1 MGTRGRAV
9 VRVRRRRR
17 VRARDIRRGTRARA
31 RRARAREGRGTQSQR
46 GTRERG
52 KGRTTDDDDA
62 RTISNRPQTP
72 TVPIPS
78 HGRQV
83 GEYPA
88 WATTEPALVPVAINW
103 TQGGNSVEVEGSF
116 DNWQSR
122 QTLHRSGNREFAIV
136 MSLRP
141 GVYQYKFIVDGQWK
155 YAPEQ
160 PAMYDEMGNVN
171 NVLEVQEYV
180 PEILDSLDAF
190 TAPPSPPA
198 SYDCALYTADDFAK
212 DPPPLPPQLHLTL
225 LNMPMVLDA
234 PNLLPRPQHVV
245 LNHTYCDGTKS
256 ANGVQVLGTT
266 HRYRSKYITVV
277 FLKAAPSSSL

>member
-46 GTRERG
+46 GTRARG

-160 PAMYDEMGNVN
+160 PAMYDEMG
-171 NVLEVQEYV
+171 L
-180 PEILDSLDAF
+180 SLI
-190 TAPPSPPA
+190 
-198 SYDCALYTADDFAK
+198 
-212 DPPPLPPQLHLTL
+212 H
-225 LNMPMVLDA
+225 
-234 PNLLPRPQHVV
+234 
-245 LNHTYCDGTKS
+245 
-256 ANGVQVLGTT
+256 
-266 HRYRSKYITVV
+266 I
-277 FLKAAPSSSL
+277 

>member
-1 MGTRGRAV
+1 MYFVTLDFVCDFTG
-9 VRVRRRRR
+9 
-17 VRARDIRRGTRARA
+17 
-31 RRARAREGRGTQSQR
+31 
-46 GTRERG
+46 
-52 KGRTTDDDDA
+52 
-62 RTISNRPQTP
+62 
-72 TVPIPS
+72 
-78 HGRQV
+78 
-83 GEYPA
+83 
-88 WATTEPALVPVAINW
+88 

-155 YAPEQ
+155 YAPDQ

-190 TAPPSPPA
+190 TAPASPPS
-198 SYDCALYTADDFAK
+198 SYDCAPFSSDDFAK
-212 DPPPLPPQLHLTL
+212 DPPPLPPQLHMTL
-225 LNMPMVLDA
+225 LNMPMVPDA

-245 LNHTYCDGTKS
+245 LNHTYCDGKQGEEWS
-256 ANGVQVLGTT
+256 SSVGYDASLSFKV
-266 HRYRSKYITVV
+266 HYRSL
-277 FLKAAPSSSL
+277 LKGNSRSSEIDQSFNCNVKSSFSTCIRSSKRGSHS

>member
-1 MGTRGRAV
+1 MGNAQGKSKHGANG
-9 VRVRRRRR
+9 
-17 VRARDIRRGTRARA
+17 AESRA
-31 RRARAREGRGTQSQR
+31 RRSRDGRGH
-46 GTRERG
+46 GRESSRSNESG
-52 KGRTTDDDDA
+52 FARDDAIDDA
-62 RTISNRPQTP
+62 RGSDALSYGPQTP
-72 TVPIPS
+72 TVPMA
-78 HGRQV
+78 
-83 GEYPA
+83 GEDGARGGFPD

-122 QTLHRSGNREFAIV
+122 QTLHKSGNREFAIV

-155 YAPEQ
+155 YAPDQ
-160 PAMYDEMGNVN
+160 PTMYDEMGNVN

-190 TAPPSPPA
+190 TAPASPPA
-198 SYDCALYTADDFAK
+198 SYDCSPFHSDDFSK
-212 DPPPLPPQLHLTL
+212 DPPPIPPQLNMTL
-225 LNMPMVLDA
+225 LNVPMVPDA

-245 LNHTYCDGTKS
+245 LNHTYCDGTKADS
-256 ANGVQVLGTT
+256 GVQVLGTT

-277 FLKAAPSSSL
+277 YLKSMPPQ

>member
-1 MGTRGRAV
+1 
-9 VRVRRRRR
+9 
-17 VRARDIRRGTRARA
+17 
-31 RRARAREGRGTQSQR
+31 
-46 GTRERG
+46 
-52 KGRTTDDDDA
+52 
-62 RTISNRPQTP
+62 
-72 TVPIPS
+72 VPIP
-78 HGRQV
+78 GRSD
-83 GEYPA
+83 GSRTNYPS

-155 YAPEQ
+155 YAPDQ

-190 TAPPSPPA
+190 TAPASPPG
-198 SYDCALYTADDFAK
+198 SYDCAPFNSDDYAK
-212 DPPPLPPQLHLTL
+212 DPPPLPPQLNLTL
-225 LNMPMVLDA
+225 LNMPMVPDA

-245 LNHTYCDGTKS
+245 LNHTYCDSSKVMS
-256 ANGVQVLGTT
+256 HVQVLGTT

-277 FLKAAPSSSL
+277 YLKAT

>member
-1 MGTRGRAV
+1 MDGETGDV
-9 VRVRRRRR
+9 
-17 VRARDIRRGTRARA
+17 
-31 RRARAREGRGTQSQR
+31 RRARARGGRELARGEGRRVSEGRGDA
-46 GTRERG
+46 G

-78 HGRQV
+78 HGRQG

-155 YAPEQ
+155 YAPDQ

-212 DPPPLPPQLHLTL
+212 DPPPLPPQLHMTL
-225 LNMPMVLDA
+225 LNMPMVPDA

-277 FLKAAPSSSL
+277 YLKAAPSSSSSS